1 MYYKKNKFLYFL
13 LHFLAFGG
21 ITISTFV
28 LVFLKRKKLCMAAGF
43 LYLIGG
49 LLLWLGKLI
58 YSVILMI
65 EKSDGEIDFED
76 KYGKSIYLIVF
87 ILNIITIFFRLGAA
101 YLIKQIYKPICI
113 LEEYK
118 HEKEH
123 ADFIQS
129 LGKGNSKEDKLV
141 NDEEVNE
148 DQLYERDKNPF
159 ITGRN
164 KKEED
169 EDEEIK
175 LD

>member
-13 LHFLAFGG
+13 LNFLAFGG

-28 LVFLKRKKLCMAAGF
+28 LLFLKRKKLCIVAGL

-49 LLLWLGKLI
+49 SLFWIGKLV
-58 YSVILMI
+58 YSVIIMI

-76 KYGKSIYLIVF
+76 KYGKNIYLIVF
-87 ILNIITIFFRLGAA
+87 ILNMITVFFRFGSV
-101 YLIKQIYKPICI
+101 YLIKQIYKPICT
-113 LEEYK
+113 LEEYLR
-118 HEKEH
+118 EKEH
-123 ADFIQS
+123 ADFVQS
-129 LGKGNSKEDKLV
+129 LGQGNSKEDKLV
-141 NDEEVNE
+141 NDEGSTE
-148 DQLYERDKNPF
+148 DQLYEKDKNPF

-164 KKEED
+164 KKEEN